1 MVMTAISMG
10 PALKILRSRYT
21 AEEKAAA
28 EAEKRAL
35 EKEWA
40 LGRLKKRE
48 QVILE
53 AIENIE
59 NGRISDKENG

>member
-1 MVMTAISMG
+1 ME
-10 PALKILRSRYT
+10 LKLKEE
-21 AEEKAAA
+21 AEKAAA

-48 QVILE
+48 QVILD

-59 NGRISDKENG
+59 NGRISDKENGLKD

>member
-1 MVMTAISMG
+1 ME
-10 PALKILRSRYT
+10 LKLKEE
-21 AEEKAAA
+21 AEKAAA

-48 QVILE
+48 QVILD